1 MTDDMKKT
9 AIVSCYF
16 QPNYGSML
24 QALATQM
31 ALDRLGYE
39 NETICIDGLNKEIRR
54 AKLRYF
60 AKASLTSDILLS
72 KAGMAM
78 ARMRRKL
85 SKGDYGQMM
94 QTRLQAFSDFEK
106 KWFRMSERYG
116 SRAELTQTCGEK
128 YSAVV
133 VGSDQLW
140 LPANIAADYY
150 TLSFVPDSVNTIAY
164 ATSFGQSQLPCSS
177 ERAAMKFLSHIR
189 HISVREKS
197 GQKIVARL
205 TGRRV
210 PVVADPTILFDG
222 EEWMSVQQEEPLIEG
237 DYIFC
242 YFLGNNP
249 IHRAFASR
257 LAEQTGCRIVALPHI
272 DEYVRSD
279 EGYADETP
287 WEVGPGQFLNLLRNA
302 QWVLT
307 DSYHCTAFSM
317 QYERKF
323 FTFRRYHRKTRQSTN
338 SRLDTLLEQCGVPER
353 LLTGQ
358 EDISACMDM
367 SIDFADVGSRID
379 RLRRY
384 SWKYLTNA
392 LEDKAETDLK

>member
-1 MTDDMKKT
+1 
-9 AIVSCYF
+9 
-16 QPNYGSML
+16 
-24 QALATQM
+24 
-31 ALDRLGYE
+31 
-39 NETICIDGLNKEIRR
+39 
-54 AKLRYF
+54 
-60 AKASLTSDILLS
+60 
-72 KAGMAM
+72 
-78 ARMRRKL
+78 
-85 SKGDYGQMM
+85 
-94 QTRLQAFSDFEK
+94 
-106 KWFRMSERYG
+106 
-116 SRAELTQTCGEK
+116 
-128 YSAVV
+128 
-133 VGSDQLW
+133 
-140 LPANIAADYY
+140 
-150 TLSFVPDSVNTIAY
+150 
-164 ATSFGQSQLPCSS
+164 
-177 ERAAMKFLSHIR
+177 MKFLSHIR

-222 EEWMSVQQEEPLIEG
+222 EEWMSVQQEQPLIEG